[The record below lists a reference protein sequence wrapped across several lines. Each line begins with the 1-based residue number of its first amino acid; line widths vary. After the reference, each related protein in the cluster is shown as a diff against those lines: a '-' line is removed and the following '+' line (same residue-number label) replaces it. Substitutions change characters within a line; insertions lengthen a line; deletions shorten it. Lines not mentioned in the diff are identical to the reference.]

1 MLDAWLSTYSTVTR
15 PFPLVAAMHLGVLAE
30 AARVGIGDAVGA
42 TAAAADAFHDLD
54 RPYSEIYFRWRNARA
69 RLAVGDRDGAR
80 HVLSNARKQ
89 SAQYG
94 FATLSGVIAQ
104 TARTEQLRVGPGNT
118 SVDGGRALSERELH
132 VLRLLEAGRSN
143 PEIGEELVISRHTVR
158 AHVSNILEK
167 LEASSRTE
175 AVAIAHRRGI
185 L

>member
-1 MLDAWLSTYSTVTR
+1 
-15 PFPLVAAMHLGVLAE
+15 MHLAVCAE
-30 AARVGIGDAVGA
+30 AARVGVGDPVDT
-42 TAAAADAFHDLD
+42 TAAAADAFRDLD
-54 RPYSEIYFRWRNARA
+54 RPYSEIYFRWRNGRA
-69 RLAVGDRDGAR
+69 RLEVGDRDGAR
-80 HVLSNARKQ
+80 TVLANARKQ
-89 SAQYG
+89 ASQYG
-94 FATLSGVIAQ
+94 FRTLTDAIAQ

-118 SVDGGRALSERELH
+118 SVDGDRALSERELD
-132 VLRLLEAGRSN
+132 VLRLLEVGRSN